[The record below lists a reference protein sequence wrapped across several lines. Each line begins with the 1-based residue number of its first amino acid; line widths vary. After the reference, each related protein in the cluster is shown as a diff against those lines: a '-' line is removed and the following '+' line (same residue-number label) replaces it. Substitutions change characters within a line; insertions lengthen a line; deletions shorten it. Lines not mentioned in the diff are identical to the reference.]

1 MTRMALRGLLARKL
15 RTALTGF
22 AVVIGVAFVA
32 GTFIF
37 TDTINASFDDL
48 FKQVSKG
55 VDVDITANQPVE
67 GDFGGRIQP
76 LPPGTLEK
84 VRAVDGV
91 EAAEPRLETQVTIFE
106 KNGDPISG
114 NGPPSIVFS
123 TNEPRF
129 DPQSY
134 VEGHRAD
141 AVGQVTLDKAT
152 ADRYDYHVGDKLKI
166 AGRAPAKEYDV
177 VGISKL
183 GDQESLG
190 IKSMSMPLAEVQRI
204 AAMPGK
210 ITEIAVA
217 AEDGTSPEQLK
228 ANISRALGGT
238 AEVRTGQEQADKSA
252 ADITNELGFLTIAL
266 LVFAGIAVF
275 VGGFLIFNTFQ
286 VTVAQRSRE
295 FALLRTL
302 GASRRQVLNSVVVET
317 LVIGFVASV
326 IGILGGLLIAP
337 ALRGLLASAGI
348 ELPSTSTVIEPRT
361 IIVGL
366 AVGMIATLVSGLVPA
381 RRATQVEPVEAMRE
395 AVTPGAKKVS
405 RKRLVVSS
413 AVIGLGLVVL
423 LLGLFGGADGSAA
436 ASLLGLGVVVMMF
449 GVALLAPVLVRP
461 LARFIGAPLE
471 RFQGM
476 PGRLA
481 RENAERQPQRTA
493 ITASALMIGLAL
505 VVFTAIF
512 AAGLSGSV
520 DKVIDEQFSRS
531 GADRHPRGRLLGH
544 LARHLQEAG
553 GRPGRRGRLV
563 DAVRPGEHQ
572 GRRRLAERVRRST
585 RRRSRRCS
593 QPEIAKGGRRTRSR
607 TLQDD
612 QVLADDG
619 WAKSHGFKLG
629 DTIQVTTPP
638 GKKVDYTL
646 AGTYDNKLDVL
657 GKIVVTND
665 SMTKDWNQPDNNFV
679 LVAGRGDA
687 NTLEREAKAALA
699 DFPVAKTQTLTQF
712 KDESADQVNQ
722 LLGLVFGLLAL
733 SVIVALLGIVNTLAL
748 AVHERTRELGLLRAV
763 GMSKR
768 QVRRMVR
775 AESVITAL
783 IGAVLG
789 LVLGIVFAVI
799 VSRPLEADGFVLTFP
814 VVTLIVVTILA
825 AIAGVI
831 AAIPPARRASQGRRA
846 AGRDDR
852 VTEIET
858 PHGPARAHL
867 HEVDAPRA
875 LLVLGHGA
883 GGGVTAPDLVTATK
897 VANEAGVSVALV
909 EQPYR
914 VAGRK
919 TPAPAKQLDAAWLA
933 VVAASCAAT
942 CRCCAAGARRA
953 PAWHAGPPRSRAP
966 SAVLCLAFPVHPPG
980 RPEKSRLE
988 ELDAVEVPVLVVQGE
1003 RDPFGMPPEAPGPH
1017 GRGGRRRPR
1026 AEGRPRGAGRGGA
1039 RLARARAALISLRA
1053 GGGLGERRQ

>member
-1 MTRMALRGLLARKL
+1 MTRMALRGLFARKL

-48 FKQVSKG
+48 FERVSKG
-55 VDVDITANQPVE
+55 VDVNVTANQPVE

-84 VRAVDGV
+84 VESAPGV
-91 EAAEPRLETQVTIFE
+91 EAVQPRLETQVTIFD
-106 KNGDPISG
+106 KDGDPIGG

-123 TNEPRF
+123 TNAERF
-129 DPQSY
+129 DPQTY
-134 VEGHRAD
+134 EEGERAD
-141 AVGQVTLDKAT
+141 EPGQVTLDQAT
-152 ADRYDYHVGDKLKI
+152 ADHYDFHVGDKLKI
-166 AGRAPAKEYDV
+166 AGRAPAQDYEL

-183 GDQESLG
+183 GDQKSLG
-190 IKSMSMPLAEVQRI
+190 IKSMSMPLEEVQKI
-204 AAMPGK
+204 ADRPGEL
-210 ITEIAVA
+210 TEIAVA
-217 AEDGTSPEQLK
+217 AENGTTPEQLK
-228 ANISRALGGT
+228 ANISRVLGGS
-238 AEVRTGQEQADKSA
+238 AEVRTGQEQADKAA
-252 ADITNELGFLTIAL
+252 ADITDSLGFLTIAL

-302 GASRRQVLNSVVVET
+302 GASRRQVLNSVLVET

-326 IGILGGLLIAP
+326 LGILGGLVIAP
-337 ALRGLLASAGI
+337 GLRSLLASVGI

-366 AVGMIATLVSGLVPA
+366 AVGMVATLVSGLVPA

-395 AVTPGAKKVS
+395 AITPGVRRVS
-405 RKRLVVSS
+405 HKRVVTSF
-413 AVIGLGLVVL
+413 AVTALGLVAL
-423 LLGLFGGADGSAA
+423 LVGLFGADGSAA
-436 ASLLGLGVVVMMF
+436 ASLLGLGVIVMMF

-471 RFQGM
+471 RMQGM
-476 PGRLA
+476 TGRLA

-512 AAGLSGSV
+512 AAGISGSV
-520 DKVIDEQFSRS
+520 DKVVDEQFSRTALFVTHDDGFS
-531 GADRHPRGRLLGH
+531 PISPEVADRLRGVEGVQVVSPMRFDQ
-544 LARHLQEAG
+544 ANIRG
-553 GRPGRRGRLV
+553 GG
-563 DAVRPGEHQ
+563 D
-572 GRRRLAERVRRST
+572 
-585 RRRSRRCS
+585 S
-593 QPEIAKGGRRTRSR
+593 QNASGIDPKTITSVFDPELEKGGPDTFANLRN
-607 TLQDD
+607 D

-629 DTIQVTTPP
+629 DTIHVTTPK
-638 GKKVDYTL
+638 GAQVDYKL
-646 AGTYDNKLDVL
+646 VGTYDNQLDVL
-657 GKIVVTND
+657 GKIVVTNE
-665 SMTKDWNQPDNNFV
+665 SMTKDWNQPDDTFI
-679 LVAGRGDA
+679 LVGGRGSPD
-687 NTLEREAKAALA
+687 TLEKEAKGALT
-699 DFPVAKTQTLTQF
+699 DYPIAKVQTLSQF

-814 VVTLIVVTILA
+814 VVTLIAVTILA

-831 AAIPPARRASQGRRA
+831 AAIPPARRASK
-846 AGRDDR
+846 
-852 VTEIET
+852 
-858 PHGPARAHL
+858 
-867 HEVDAPRA
+867 VD
-875 LLVLGHGA
+875 V
-883 GGGVTAPDLVTATK
+883 
-897 VANEAGVSVALV
+897 
-909 EQPYR
+909 
-914 VAGRK
+914 
-919 TPAPAKQLDAAWLA
+919 
-933 VVAASCAAT
+933 
-942 CRCCAAGARRA
+942 
-953 PAWHAGPPRSRAP
+953 
-966 SAVLCLAFPVHPPG
+966 
-980 RPEKSRLE
+980 
-988 ELDAVEVPVLVVQGE
+988 
-1003 RDPFGMPPEAPGPH
+1003 
-1017 GRGGRRRPR
+1017 
-1026 AEGRPRGAGRGGA
+1026 
-1039 RLARARAALISLRA
+1039 LRA
-1053 GGGLGERRQ
+1053 VTTE

>member
-15 RTALTGF
+15 RTVLTGF

-129 DPQSY
+129 DPQTY

-217 AEDGTSPEQLK
+217 ATDGTSPEQLK

-337 ALRGLLASAGI
+337 ALRGLLASVGI

-413 AVIGLGLVVL
+413 TVIGLGLVVL

-461 LARFIGAPLE
+461 LARLIGAPLE

-531 GADRHPRGRLLGH
+531 ALIVTHEDGFSDISPEISKKLEGVKGVEVVSSMRFDQANIK
-544 LARHLQEAG
+544 G
-553 GRPGRRGRLV
+553 GGDSQTASGIDPKTITSV
-563 DAVRPGEHQ
+563 F
-572 GRRRLAERVRRST
+572 
-585 RRRSRRCS
+585 
-593 QPEIAKGGRRTRSR
+593 QPEVARGPRDAFAN
-607 TLQDD
+607 LQDD

-619 WAKSHGFKLG
+619 WAKSHGFKIG
-629 DTIQVTTPP
+629 DTLQVTTPP

-687 NTLEREAKAALA
+687 NTLEKEAKSALA
-699 DFPVAKTQTLTQF
+699 DFPVAKTQTLAQF

-814 VVTLIVVTILA
+814 IVTLIVVTILA

-831 AAIPPARRASQGRRA
+831 AAIPPARRAS
-846 AGRDDR
+846 R
-852 VTEIET
+852 VD
-858 PHGPARAHL
+858 
-867 HEVDAPRA
+867 V
-875 LLVLGHGA
+875 
-883 GGGVTAPDLVTATK
+883 
-897 VANEAGVSVALV
+897 
-909 EQPYR
+909 
-914 VAGRK
+914 
-919 TPAPAKQLDAAWLA
+919 
-933 VVAASCAAT
+933 
-942 CRCCAAGARRA
+942 
-953 PAWHAGPPRSRAP
+953 
-966 SAVLCLAFPVHPPG
+966 
-980 RPEKSRLE
+980 
-988 ELDAVEVPVLVVQGE
+988 
-1003 RDPFGMPPEAPGPH
+1003 
-1017 GRGGRRRPR
+1017 
-1026 AEGRPRGAGRGGA
+1026 
-1039 RLARARAALISLRA
+1039 LRA
-1053 GGGLGERRQ
+1053 VTTE

>member
-1 MTRMALRGLLARKL
+1 MTRMALRGLFARKL

-48 FKQVSKG
+48 FERVSKG
-55 VDVDITANQPVE
+55 VDVNVTANQPVE

-84 VRAVDGV
+84 VESAPGV
-91 EAAEPRLETQVTIFE
+91 EAVQPRLETQVTIFD
-106 KNGDPISG
+106 KDGDPIGG

-123 TNEPRF
+123 TNAERF
-129 DPQSY
+129 DPQTY
-134 VEGHRAD
+134 EEGERAD
-141 AVGQVTLDKAT
+141 EPGQVTLDQAT
-152 ADRYDYHVGDKLKI
+152 ADHYDFHVGDKLKI
-166 AGRAPAKEYDV
+166 AGRAPAQDYEL

-183 GDQESLG
+183 GDQKSLG
-190 IKSMSMPLAEVQRI
+190 IKSMSMPLEEVQKI
-204 AAMPGK
+204 ADRPGEL
-210 ITEIAVA
+210 TEIAVA
-217 AEDGTSPEQLK
+217 AENGTTPEQLK
-228 ANISRALGGT
+228 ANISRVLGGS
-238 AEVRTGQEQADKSA
+238 AEVRTGQEQADKAA
-252 ADITNELGFLTIAL
+252 ADITDSLGFLTIAL

-302 GASRRQVLNSVVVET
+302 GASRRQVLNSVLVET

-326 IGILGGLLIAP
+326 LGILGGLVIAP
-337 ALRGLLASAGI
+337 GLRSLLASVGI

-366 AVGMIATLVSGLVPA
+366 AVGMVATLVSGLVPA

-395 AVTPGAKKVS
+395 AITPGVRRVS
-405 RKRLVVSS
+405 HKRLVTSF
-413 AVIGLGLVVL
+413 AVTALGLVAL
-423 LLGLFGGADGSAA
+423 LVGLFGADGSAA
-436 ASLLGLGVVVMMF
+436 ASLLGLGVIVMMF

-471 RFQGM
+471 RMQGM
-476 PGRLA
+476 TGRLA

-512 AAGLSGSV
+512 AAGISGSV
-520 DKVIDEQFSRS
+520 DKVVDEQFSRTALFVTHDDGFS
-531 GADRHPRGRLLGH
+531 PISPEVADRLRGVEGVQVVSPMRFDQ
-544 LARHLQEAG
+544 ANIRG
-553 GRPGRRGRLV
+553 GG
-563 DAVRPGEHQ
+563 D
-572 GRRRLAERVRRST
+572 
-585 RRRSRRCS
+585 S
-593 QPEIAKGGRRTRSR
+593 QNASGIDPKTITSVFDPELEKGGPDTFANLRN
-607 TLQDD
+607 D

-629 DTIQVTTPP
+629 DTIHVTTPK
-638 GKKVDYTL
+638 GAQVDYKL
-646 AGTYDNKLDVL
+646 VGTYDNQLDVL
-657 GKIVVTND
+657 GKIVVTNE
-665 SMTKDWNQPDNNFV
+665 SMTKDWNQPDDTFI
-679 LVAGRGDA
+679 LVGGRGSPD
-687 NTLEREAKAALA
+687 TLEKEAKGALT
-699 DFPVAKTQTLTQF
+699 DYPIAKVQTLSQF

-814 VVTLIVVTILA
+814 VVTLIAVTILA

-831 AAIPPARRASQGRRA
+831 AAIPPARRASK
-846 AGRDDR
+846 
-852 VTEIET
+852 
-858 PHGPARAHL
+858 
-867 HEVDAPRA
+867 VD
-875 LLVLGHGA
+875 V
-883 GGGVTAPDLVTATK
+883 
-897 VANEAGVSVALV
+897 
-909 EQPYR
+909 
-914 VAGRK
+914 
-919 TPAPAKQLDAAWLA
+919 
-933 VVAASCAAT
+933 
-942 CRCCAAGARRA
+942 
-953 PAWHAGPPRSRAP
+953 
-966 SAVLCLAFPVHPPG
+966 
-980 RPEKSRLE
+980 
-988 ELDAVEVPVLVVQGE
+988 
-1003 RDPFGMPPEAPGPH
+1003 
-1017 GRGGRRRPR
+1017 
-1026 AEGRPRGAGRGGA
+1026 
-1039 RLARARAALISLRA
+1039 LRA
-1053 GGGLGERRQ
+1053 VTTE

>member
-1 MTRMALRGLLARKL
+1 MKRMALRGLFARKL

-55 VDVDITANQPVE
+55 VDVNVSANQPVE

-76 LPPGTLEK
+76 LPSGTLEK
-84 VRAVDGV
+84 VEAVQGV
-91 EAAEPRLETQVTIFE
+91 EAVDPRLETQVTIFE
-106 KNGDPISG
+106 KDGDPISS

-123 TNEPRF
+123 GSDERF
-129 DPQSY
+129 DPQTY
-134 VEGHRAD
+134 VEGHRAEQ
-141 AVGQVTLDKAT
+141 VGQVTLDKAT
-152 ADRYDYHVGDKLKI
+152 ADRYDFHVGDSLKI
-166 AGRAPAKEYDV
+166 AGRASAEEYDI

-190 IKSMSMPLAEVQRI
+190 IKSMSMPLEEVQRI
-204 AAMPGK
+204 AATPGE

-217 AEDGTSPEQLK
+217 ATNGTTPEQLK
-228 ANISRALGGT
+228 ADIARALGGT
-238 AEVRTGQEQADKSA
+238 AVVRTGEEEAEKSA
-252 ADITNELGFLTIAL
+252 ADITDELGFLTIAL

-275 VGGFLIFNTFQ
+275 VGGFLIFNTFA

-302 GASRRQVLNSVVVET
+302 GASRRQVLNSVVIET

-326 IGILGGLLIAP
+326 LGILGGLVIAP
-337 ALRGLLASAGI
+337 GLRGLLASAGI
-348 ELPSTSTVIEPRT
+348 ELPSTSTVVEPRT

-381 RRATQVEPVEAMRE
+381 RRATQVEPVEAMRD

-405 RKRLVVSS
+405 RKRLVTSFT
-413 AVIGLGLVVL
+413 VIGLGLLALVV
-423 LLGLFGGADGSAA
+423 GLFGADGSAA

-461 LARFIGAPLE
+461 LARFVGLPIE

-520 DKVIDEQFSRS
+520 DKVVDEQFSRTALFVTHEDGFS
-531 GADRHPRGRLLGH
+531 DI
-544 LARHLQEAG
+544 
-553 GRPGRRGRLV
+553 
-563 DAVRPGEHQ
+563 
-572 GRRRLAERVRRST
+572 S
-585 RRRSRRCS
+585 
-593 QPEIAKGGRRTRSR
+593 PEIAEKLRGVEGVEVVSPMSWDQANIRGGGDSQSASGIDPKTITSVFDPELEQGGAGTFSNLR
-607 TLQDD
+607 DD
-612 QVLADDG
+612 QLLADDG
-619 WAKSHGFKLG
+619 WAKSHDFKLG
-629 DTIQVTTPP
+629 DTIRVTTPA
-638 GKKVDYTL
+638 GTQVDYEL
-646 AGTYDNKLDVL
+646 AGTYDNQLDVL
-657 GKIVVTND
+657 GKIVVTNA
-665 SMTKDWNQPDNNFV
+665 SMAKDWNQPDNNFV
-679 LVAGRGDA
+679 LVAGRGSAD
-687 NTLEREAKAALA
+687 TLEQRATAALT
-699 DFPVAKTQTLTQF
+699 DFPVAKTQTLAQF
-712 KDESADQVNQ
+712 KDETADQVNQ
-722 LLGLVFGLLAL
+722 LLGLVFGLLGL

-814 VVTLIVVTILA
+814 IVTLIAVTILA
-825 AIAGVI
+825 AIAGVL
-831 AAIPPARRASQGRRA
+831 AAIPPARRAS
-846 AGRDDR
+846 R
-852 VTEIET
+852 VD
-858 PHGPARAHL
+858 
-867 HEVDAPRA
+867 V
-875 LLVLGHGA
+875 
-883 GGGVTAPDLVTATK
+883 
-897 VANEAGVSVALV
+897 
-909 EQPYR
+909 
-914 VAGRK
+914 
-919 TPAPAKQLDAAWLA
+919 
-933 VVAASCAAT
+933 
-942 CRCCAAGARRA
+942 
-953 PAWHAGPPRSRAP
+953 
-966 SAVLCLAFPVHPPG
+966 
-980 RPEKSRLE
+980 
-988 ELDAVEVPVLVVQGE
+988 
-1003 RDPFGMPPEAPGPH
+1003 
-1017 GRGGRRRPR
+1017 
-1026 AEGRPRGAGRGGA
+1026 
-1039 RLARARAALISLRA
+1039 LRA
-1053 GGGLGERRQ
+1053 VTTE